1 MKKADVGFFD
11 KNTGEVFDDKVP
23 MLVSRR
29 RTAFTGIYGDRFMIV
44 AQEALVKIASD
55 PEMTMEPTKVFMY
68 LFSKLD
74 FDNYIQVPQVQ
85 IAKDL
90 RMKASNVSTAIKKL
104 EKKGILLQGPKH
116 GRSKFWRLNPEYGY
130 KGNPKDKV
138 KRDPRTGHLRL
149 VSDNENLN
157 NM

>member
-11 KNTGEVFDDKVP
+11 KNTGEVLDDKVP

-29 RTAFTGIYGDRFMIV
+29 RTAFTGLYGEQFMIV
-44 AQEALVKIASD
+44 AQQALANIASD
-55 PEMTMEPTKVFMY
+55 REITGEVSRVFMY

-74 FDNYIQVPQVQ
+74 FDKYIQVPQVE
-85 IAKDL
+85 IV
-90 RMKASNVSTAIKKL
+90 KALGINKQNVSRSIKTL
-104 EKKGILLQGPKH
+104 ERKGILLEGPKH
-116 GRSKFWRLNPEYGY
+116 RRSKFWRLNPEYGY

-149 VSDNENLN
+149 VSDNDFEV
-157 NM
+157 